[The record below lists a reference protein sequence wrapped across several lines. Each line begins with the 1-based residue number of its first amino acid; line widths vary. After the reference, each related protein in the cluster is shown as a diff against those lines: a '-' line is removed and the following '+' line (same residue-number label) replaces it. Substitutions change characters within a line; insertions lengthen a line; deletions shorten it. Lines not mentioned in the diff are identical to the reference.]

1 MHATAVMDMPTDGT
15 MDSEDA
21 TELGES
27 TDSLGGSA
35 VWYIEVASPIGML
48 VVTNESDAVTGL
60 YMESHRHGPINR
72 GSWILD
78 ARRERAALNLARR
91 QLNEYFGGTRQTF
104 ELPLAAQGTAVQKD
118 VWRALTQIPYGETRS
133 YGEIA
138 KQLGKPK
145 ASRAIGAAN
154 GRNPISIIVP
164 CHRVIGSD
172 GSLTGFGGGIERKQW
187 LLAHEARV
195 KGATAS
201 SIEGLR

>member
-1 MHATAVMDMPTDGT
+1 MHATAVMDMPLDGT
-15 MDSEDA
+15 MNSEDEG
-21 TELGES
+21 ELAAL
-27 TDSLGGSA
+27 TDSLGGGA
-35 VWYIEVASPIGML
+35 VWYIEVATPIGIL
-48 VVTNESDAVTGL
+48 VVTNEGDWVTGL

-72 GSWILD
+72 GGWILD

-91 QLNEYFGGTRQTF
+91 QLIEYFEGTRQVF

-118 VWRALTQIPYGETRS
+118 VWRALSEIPYGETRS

-138 KQLGKPK
+138 RQLGKPK

-154 GRNPISIIVP
+154 GRNPIAIVVP
-164 CHRVIGSD
+164 CHRVIGFD

-195 KGATAS
+195 KGAGAS